1 MRRPAIRPRIR
12 FQTATLMLPFTL
24 SFLDDVVPDNYRLP
38 VTASVS
44 GGNMTAPN
52 IYRPL
57 YKDWEI
63 QKFVNSNRIGAF
75 GKDGAEVVVTP
86 QEEREPV
93 SGRSDLRRFRLHR
106 QQVHQ

>member
-1 MRRPAIRPRIR
+1 
-12 FQTATLMLPFTL
+12 MLPFTL

-44 GGNMTAPN
+44 GGDAAAPT

-63 QKFVNSNRIGAF
+63 QKFVNSNRL
-75 GKDGAEVVVTP
+75 
-86 QEEREPV
+86 
-93 SGRSDLRRFRLHR
+93 GRLSARTARKSWSRRRR
-106 QQVHQ
+106 RAGTRIWTI

>member
-1 MRRPAIRPRIR
+1 
-12 FQTATLMLPFTL
+12 MLPFTL

-63 QKFVNSNRIGAF
+63 
-75 GKDGAEVVVTP
+75 
-86 QEEREPV
+86 
-93 SGRSDLRRFRLHR
+93 GRAH
-106 QQVHQ
+106 V